1 MGVLTPTYKAQ
12 LSLGNRDGV
21 VASITAIAN
30 NDTWE
35 TGLAAIEHVS
45 ITGDNSGNETHG
57 CTTSGGTVTFKA
69 SAQLD
74 NVTVLVIGFK

>member
-1 MGVLTPTYKAQ
+1 MAITPDTLSR
-12 LSLGNRDGV
+12 LSLGNRDGI
-21 VASITAIAN
+21 VASFTAIAN
-30 NDTWE
+30 NDDWT
-35 TGLAAIEHVS
+35 TGLSAIEHVS

-57 CTTSGGTVTFKA
+57 CTVSGGVVTFKA